1 MNQIKF
7 FEFYLPP
14 NYVYNRRA
22 PEVEITYALTDAIQ
36 VKLATPKG
44 IWLSKNG
51 IKLTLNTERMDT
63 SDTNRYVMTGHL
75 SDVQLTEY
83 LLIFPGH
90 YE

>member
-14 NYVYNRRA
+14 NYVYRHA
-22 PEVEITYALTDAIQ
+22 TEVEIRYALTDAIQ

-51 IKLTLNTERMDT
+51 IKLTLNTERMET
-63 SDTNRYVMTGHL
+63 SDTNRYIMTGHL
-75 SDVQLTEY
+75 TDIQLTEY
-83 LLIFPGH
+83 LLIFPGR